1 MTNKMKQLFL
11 LKCQNNM
18 IEKILNKNILS
29 KDNGNI
35 LYLLNIFIPVHYQV
49 MSFSIQLIELV

>member
-35 LYLLNIFIPVHYQV
+35 LYLLNIFIPVHYHGYRKEV
-49 MSFSIQLIELV
+49 IIDGV